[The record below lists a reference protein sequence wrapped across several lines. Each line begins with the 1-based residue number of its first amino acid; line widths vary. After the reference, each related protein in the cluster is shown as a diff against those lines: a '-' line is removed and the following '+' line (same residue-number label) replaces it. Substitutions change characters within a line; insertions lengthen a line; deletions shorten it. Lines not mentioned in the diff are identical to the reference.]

1 MLGFARSGREGGCVA
16 LYFKRCCKWVP
27 RGGVLWLCWCFLC
40 AGHTLQHY
48 LMRIMN
54 LHAGFLRAARR
65 TVVAVAPVLAALLLP
80 LAHAQSL
87 QALPPEVQQA
97 WRATKLPDS
106 ALSLVAHELGGPRLA
121 TVAATTPRNPA
132 SVMKMVTTWA
142 ALSGLGPD
150 YSWRTAF
157 YARPGATV
165 DAEGTLAGPLYLKA
179 GGDPLLTTHEL
190 WSLLRELR
198 LRGIKNVSEVVVD
211 RSRFGNV
218 ALDPGAFDGAGDR
231 PYNASPDAMMVG
243 LGVARLIFMPDAQ
256 ARQWIPIVDPPV
268 RGVRLQGRVEWS
280 TARCP
285 GPPAVATNVRR
296 LGSDTVIEVSGTVA
310 GSCGEFS
317 LYRLAQS
324 QPEHFESLF
333 RMLWQELGGTLGRGI
348 TSGVTPPDARLL
360 AWHDSESLADTIRL
374 INKQS
379 NNVMA
384 RMLLLTLG
392 AEQRSGGATA
402 ATGAAAALDVLRE
415 QGIDVRGW
423 VIENGSGLSR
433 DERLTAEGLAGLLD
447 TAWHSPLMP
456 EFMSSLAIS
465 GVDGTLRRRLRSD
478 HTRGMAHLKTGTLR
492 DARALAGYVLGASG
506 RRYALVVLIN
516 DDRAATTGKFL
527 DAVVEWLAA
536 R

>member
-1 MLGFARSGREGGCVA
+1 MRPFVGADTGWEAGHALVMLVFFAAATPMSLTLLSCSQAAWRRARRAVAAGVVALGFTPVMA
-16 LYFKRCCKWVP
+16 P
-27 RGGVLWLCWCFLC
+27 P
-40 AGHTLQHY
+40 
-48 LMRIMN
+48 
-54 LHAGFLRAARR
+54 AAAQ
-65 TVVAVAPVLAALLLP
+65 TI
-80 LAHAQSL
+80 QSL
-87 QALPPEVQQA
+87 PAEVQQA
-97 WRATKLPDS
+97 WRATRLPDS

-121 TVAATTPRNPA
+121 SVAATSPRNPA
-132 SVMKMVTTWA
+132 SVMKMVTTWS

-157 YARPGATV
+157 YARPGASV
-165 DAEGTLAGPLYLKA
+165 DAEGTLSGPLYLKA
-179 GGDPLLTTHEL
+179 GGDPLLTMHEL

-218 ALDPGAFDGAGDR
+218 ALDPGAFDGAADR

-243 LGVARLIFMPDAQ
+243 LGTVRLIFVPDSES
-256 ARQWIPIVDPPV
+256 RQWIPIVDPPV
-268 RGVRLQGRVEWS
+268 RGVRIQGTVQWS

-285 GPPAVATNVRR
+285 GPPIVSTQVRR
-296 LGSDTVIEVSGTVA
+296 VGADTLIDVSGTVA

-317 LYRLAQS
+317 LYRLALP
-324 QPEHFESLF
+324 QPQHFESTF
-333 RMLWQELGGTLGRGI
+333 RMLWQELGGTLAR
-348 TSGVTPPDARLL
+348 GVTAGTVPANARLL

-384 RMLLLTLG
+384 RTLLLTLG
-392 AEQRSGGATA
+392 AEQRGTGATPA
-402 ATGAAAALDVLRE
+402 SGAAAALGILSE
-415 QGIDVRGW
+415 QGVDVRGW
-423 VIENGSGLSR
+423 VLENGSGLSR
-433 DERLTAEGLAGLLD
+433 EARLTAEGLAGMLD
-447 TAWHSPLMP
+447 VAWHSPMMP

-465 GVDGTLRRRLRSD
+465 GVDGTLRRRLRTD

-506 RRYALVVLIN
+506 KRYALVVMIN
-516 DDRAATTGKFL
+516 DDRAATTGSFL
-527 DAVVEWLAA
+527 DSVVEWLAK

>member
-1 MLGFARSGREGGCVA
+1 MLAFLCVRFLPVLSLMSIKISGA
-16 LYFKRCCKWVP
+16 
-27 RGGVLWLCWCFLC
+27 GVLRAVQRCAAGIVLLCGAL
-40 AGHTLQHY
+40 AVPPV
-48 LMRIMN
+48 
-54 LHAGFLRAARR
+54 AAQ
-65 TVVAVAPVLAALLLP
+65 A
-80 LAHAQSL
+80 L
-87 QALPPEVQQA
+87 QALPPELQQA
-97 WRATKLPDS
+97 WRATKLPDAS
-106 ALSLVAHELGGPRLA
+106 LSLVAQELGGPRLVSVA
-121 TVAATTPRNPA
+121 TSTPRNPA

-157 YARPGATV
+157 YARPGATI
-165 DAEGTLAGPLYLKA
+165 DAEGTLSGPLYLKA

-198 LRGIKNVSEVVVD
+198 LRGVKNISELVVD
-211 RSRFGNV
+211 RGRFGNV
-218 ALDPGAFDGAGDR
+218 ALDPGAFDGAADR

-243 LGVARLIFMPDAQ
+243 LGTVRLIFMPDEAS
-256 ARQWIPIVDPPV
+256 RQWVPIVDPPV
-268 RGVRLQGRVEWS
+268 RGVRVQGRPEWS
-280 TARCP
+280 AARCP
-285 GPPAVATNVRR
+285 GPPAVSTQVRR
-296 LGSDTVIEVSGTVA
+296 VGTDTVIEVAGTVA

-317 LYRLAQS
+317 LYRLAQA
-324 QPEHFESLF
+324 QPQHFDALF
-333 RMLWQELGGTLGRGI
+333 RMLWQELGGTLARGI
-348 TSGVTPPDARLL
+348 TSGAVPANARLL
-360 AWHDSESLADTIRL
+360 AWHDSETLADTIRL

-392 AEQRSGGATA
+392 AEQRSAGATP

-433 DERLTAEGLAGLLD
+433 NERVTAEGLAGLLQA
-447 TAWHSPLMP
+447 AWQSPLMP

-465 GVDGTLRRRLRSD
+465 GVDGTLKRRLRSD
-478 HTRGMAHLKTGTLR
+478 ETRGMAHLKTGTLR

-506 RRYALVVLIN
+506 RRYALVVMIN
-516 DDRAATTGKFL
+516 DDRAAGAGKFFET
-527 DAVVEWLAA
+527 VVEWLAK